1 MSNPTFKSLHAI
13 NAGISSLTTDQLIQL
28 NSDVVA
34 LIKARRRQ
42 EAGSMRRQLSLG
54 DVVNVNDGACNPT
67 CIVKKI
73 MRTRALVEIN
83 GVTYK
88 VPMNML
94 SHNL

>member
-1 MSNPTFKSLHAI
+1 MSINITSL
-13 NAGISSLTTDQLIQL
+13 STDDLIQL
-28 NSDVVA
+28 NHDVVA

-54 DVVNVNDGACNPT
+54 DVVNVNERDRTSTG
-67 CIVKKI
+67 IIRKI

-88 VPMNML
+88 VPMSML
-94 SHNL
+94 SHKA

>member
-1 MSNPTFKSLHAI
+1 MNL
-13 NAGISSLTTDQLIQL
+13 NISSLTTDQLIQL
-28 NSDVVA
+28 NQDVVA

-42 EAGSMRRQLSLG
+42 EAGNIRRQLSLG
-54 DVVNVNDGACNPT
+54 DVVNVNERTRTSTGT
-67 CIVKKI
+67 IIKI

-94 SHNL
+94 SHKA

>member
-1 MSNPTFKSLHAI
+1 MSI
-13 NAGISSLTTDQLIQL
+13 NLSSLTTDQLVQL
-28 NSDVVA
+28 NHDVVA

-54 DVVNVNDGACNPT
+54 DVVNVNERTRTSTGT
-67 CIVKKI
+67 IMKI

-88 VPMNML
+88 VPMSML
-94 SHNL
+94 SLKA

>member
-1 MSNPTFKSLHAI
+1 MSI
-13 NAGISSLTTDQLIQL
+13 NLSSLTTEELCQL

-42 EAGSMRRQLSLG
+42 EASGMRRQLSLG
-54 DVVNVNDGACNPT
+54 DVVNVNERTRTSTG
-67 CIVKKI
+67 IIRKI

-94 SHNL
+94 SHQ